1 MNDVNKQ
8 EEIRTIATVE
18 LKSLGVKYRYKKH
31 RQHAQDTKSR
41 KAFKTPLHSL
51 PTRTVTLESGQQ
63 LPIPKMIQN
72 LCSFVLTK
80 VETEGLF
87 RKGGSKSRQNEIK
100 LSLDAGCSLGDEH
113 HEVDVAS
120 VLKTFFRELPE
131 PLIPSPYH
139 DLFLKCVLLD
149 EKQRLNAVLTAC
161 LLLPI
166 EHLNTLTYFMQ
177 FLHDVSSHNLLNKM
191 TAFNLAVVF
200 GPTLLPP
207 PDEKL
212 VQTATPLRLSKTTE
226 LFLLLIDNCQMIG
239 ALSER
244 IISQI
249 RLNGKEN
256 KLDFGDAGWL
266 DGDGTE
272 IGAGEV
278 PRRDRKKKKRRSGSL
293 TRMFSGLKKIVG
305 GKETSQSSLVT
316 PDLLM
321 TPVITRSSKKRKI
334 DNSGISQ
341 KKRREI
347 INGLPQ
353 SSALGTPLL
362 STRTPISNHPNVK
375 KNPSPDSS
383 VKSNAEIKLQ
393 SIKEKKTQWYSR
405 SKPTQKNVSDE
416 TSTKAPK
423 LMLERRWSAVSQ
435 VAAFKRSKK
444 RLSMAATSDNN
455 SKKASKNEQETTEL
469 SNGCS
474 GECSKKIGD
483 DIIANNEQQYVRIS
497 KHEYED
503 IKQRVSEIERRISI
517 ELDAESKESGNSK
530 KDLVTDVQVAYEQ
543 TLEDADALS
552 PTTDQLAKRF
562 SRELKIRRSTE
573 AKVIRSPSA
582 RKIGGLRRKS
592 RERLA
597 SGNKLSRNLS
607 WHITTNN
614 VNNNFVGELGDK
626 NDHPS
631 TNSANISDPV
641 MMRRVARTS
650 SLKTTNLSGLN
661 GKSLSQFSNNNSQP
675 SDKWMSAEGFFRSIN
690 TPNRSLETCRASIAK
705 IRAQNAGMVLA
716 KARIFDNLVD
726 STDSINSHSTSTTTT
741 NPPPILSNKPPP
753 QHQAKAKAPPTVAG
767 RTSNAVKI
775 GAERDRPSAY
785 RIRALKEEQRRD
797 SRKVSVSP
805 GKRYRVSS
813 QVALQRSP
821 GTTGSGNR
829 VLHRRMR
836 VELLKENAR
845 NDVLVDRKQIS
856 TGRPDP
862 AVTTSSPRTPRN
874 MPNIKRTLNT
884 RSPRR
889 ILRTPARTEYPKTPL
904 KVLNTPLTSTP
915 DLI

>member
-41 KAFKTPLHSL
+41 KAFKTPLHLLS
-51 PTRTVTLESGQQ
+51 TRTVTLESGQQ

-113 HEVDVAS
+113 HEIDVAS

-131 PLIPSPYH
+131 PLIPNPYH

-177 FLHDVSSHNLLNKM
+177 FLHDVSAHNLLNKM
-191 TAFNLAVVF
+191 TGFNLAVVF

-266 DGDGTE
+266 DGEDTE

-278 PRRDRKKKKRRSGSL
+278 ARRDRKKKKRRSGSL

-321 TPVITRSSKKRKI
+321 TPVITRSSKKRKV
-334 DNSGISQ
+334 DHGGISQ

-353 SSALGTPLL
+353 GTALGTPLL

-375 KNPSPDSS
+375 KIPSPDSS
-383 VKSNAEIKLQ
+383 VKSNVEIKSQ

-405 SKPTQKNVSDE
+405 SKPSQKSGSEE
-416 TSTKAPK
+416 TSSKAPK

-444 RLSMAATSDNN
+444 RLSMASNALT
-455 SKKASKNEQETTEL
+455 SKKASEQSKNKQESAEL

-474 GECSKKIGD
+474 GECNNKIGD
-483 DIIANNEQQYVRIS
+483 DIIANNEPQYVRIS

-503 IKQRVSEIERRISI
+503 IKQRVSEIERRISM
-517 ELDAESKESGNSK
+517 ELDAESKETANSK
-530 KDLVTDVQVAYEQ
+530 KDSVTDVQVAYEQ

-562 SRELKIRRSTE
+562 SRDLKIRRSTE

-592 RERLA
+592 RERQA
-597 SGNKLSRNLS
+597 TGNKLSRNLS

-614 VNNNFVGELGDK
+614 LNNNLVGELGDK
-626 NDHPS
+626 NVLPS
-631 TNSANISDPV
+631 SNSANISDQV
-641 MMRRVARTS
+641 MTRRVTRTS
-650 SLKTTNLSGLN
+650 SLKTTNLSGLS
-661 GKSLSQFSNNNSQP
+661 GKSLSNNNSQS
-675 SDKWMSAEGFFRSIN
+675 SDKWTSAEGFFRSVN

-716 KARIFDNLVD
+716 KARLFDNLVD
-726 STDSINSHSTSTTTT
+726 STDSINSHSTTI
-741 NPPPILSNKPPP
+741 PPPILPST
-753 QHQAKAKAPPTVAG
+753 QTKARAPPTVTG
-767 RTSNAVKI
+767 RTSNALKI

-856 TGRPDP
+856 TARPDP
-862 AVTTSSPRTPRN
+862 TSSPRTPRN

-889 ILRTPARTEYPKTPL
+889 ILRTPARAEYPKTPL
-904 KVLNTPLTSTP
+904 KVLNTPITSTS
-915 DLI
+915 DLL